1 MSMRLA
7 FDLGLHLD
15 MTPYVEKGDM
25 SAYEADV
32 RRVAF
37 WGSYAA
43 DHFWGFYLGRPFR
56 MNAGDITVP
65 KPASNLTVGKE
76 GTWRPYGLP
85 ANQEAFSGELKNP
98 NELISRQ
105 FAVLWEIISPLGH
118 VLYDT
123 T

>member
-1 MSMRLA
+1 MRPMYG
-7 FDLGLHLD
+7 GLRFGGVMPRISESIVLD
-15 MTPYVEKGDM
+15 IENELVTSD
-25 SAYEADV
+25 
-32 RRVAF
+32 
-37 WGSYAA
+37 YAS
-43 DHFWGFYLGRPFR
+43 FWGFYLGRPFR

-65 KPASNLTVGKE
+65 KPASSLTVGKE

-85 ANQEAFSGELKNP
+85 ANQEALSGELKNP